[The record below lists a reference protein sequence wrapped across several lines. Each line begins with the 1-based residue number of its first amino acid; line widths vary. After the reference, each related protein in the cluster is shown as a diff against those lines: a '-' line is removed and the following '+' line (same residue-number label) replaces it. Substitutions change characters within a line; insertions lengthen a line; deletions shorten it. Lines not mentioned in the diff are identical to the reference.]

1 MAQFLKHC
9 TLPSSQERSLNSE
22 SMFPISKT
30 MFSERTV
37 ARRQDTRRS
46 CANLRFE
53 AEIFS
58 STMSHG
64 RSAEVARKECEHNI
78 DGYHIRNYQPGRIPA
93 LSSFLGELTDLPIL
107 VLEGC
112 ARWPRLRIC
121 HGCHDVFKYNV
132 ASQIFPQLTEFGVT
146 NMFIRGGPLR
156 TFISRH
162 SSTLKS
168 VGFDQV
174 FLTDGSW
181 KSVADGLSRHCS
193 LESILINLV
202 YQRSPAPALSRK
214 KARRAPEK
222 TSIFCEE
229 IYGRE
234 EVDRFLAK
242 FMRYFRTKKYKRSR
256 PPPRRPRPVYHRV
269 VLFELEK

>member
-46 CANLRFE
+46 CANSRFE

-58 STMSHG
+58 SIMSHG
-64 RSAEVARKECEHNI
+64 RSAEVARKDCEHNI
-78 DGYHIRNYQPGRIPA
+78 DGYHVRNYQPGRIPA

-132 ASQIFPQLTEFGVT
+132 APQIFLSSQNSALLTCSFAAD
-146 NMFIRGGPLR
+146 
-156 TFISRH
+156 H
-162 SSTLKS
+162 S
-168 VGFDQV
+168 
-174 FLTDGSW
+174 
-181 KSVADGLSRHCS
+181 GLSFRATLLPS
-193 LESILINLV
+193 NL
-202 YQRSPAPALSRK
+202 SAS
-214 KARRAPEK
+214 
-222 TSIFCEE
+222 
-229 IYGRE
+229 
-234 EVDRFLAK
+234 
-242 FMRYFRTKKYKRSR
+242 TKS
-256 PPPRRPRPVYHRV
+256 
-269 VLFELEK
+269 F